1 MNKRHQPAIYNIAAH
16 GGFADALAQ
25 GLIDRFAKDPL
36 ELARGLIILP
46 NNRAQRAVHD
56 AFVRLSENGLLLP
69 RMAVVGDLE
78 LDENI
83 GVALD
88 RGELALDIAPAIDPL
103 DRLLM
108 LARLIESESAAM
120 GRAILSKDALRLA
133 REFARTLD
141 QLTVEEIALKDLFD
155 IAVEPEL
162 SAHWQASLA
171 FFRIIAGKWQEK
183 LGEMGV
189 VDEAA
194 RRNALF
200 DQSVAAWKA
209 APPDHFVVAAGITTS
224 APAIA
229 RFLRAIAF
237 LSAGM
242 VVLPDLDMVM
252 DDEEWDMLGPFTP
265 DADNGQSAGPALRA
279 QETHPQYHMKL
290 LLERMSIARAEITRW
305 RRTGPSGAAAK
316 RSRAL
321 SHAFAIPQLTDRW
334 QRLDTN
340 DRSLAGVQVVE
351 ARNSAEEAQ
360 IVALLAREALEVP
373 ERRVAIITPD
383 RALAGRISAHLGR
396 WNIAADD
403 SAGQPLSKKPEGIF
417 FLALLSAVTDGF
429 PPAEFLALLKHP
441 LVKAGEERL
450 DWLAQVR
457 KLDLLMRGPRPVPG
471 LPGIDSLFVSEEY
484 RTKKLR
490 DNLLPW
496 WKEVRAIFEPA
507 EQALGGGMDWGKMLA
522 EIRKLADMLTNGQ
535 LWTGP
540 AGRQLADFL
549 SEMEERAALG
559 PMKIQPREI
568 AGYFETFL
576 AAIPVRPPYGGHPRI
591 ALYGLLEARLQQA
604 ELVICCGLNE
614 GSWPQAI
621 SPDPWLAPMVRK
633 ALGLPAQERQIG
645 LSAHDLVGA
654 MGAQNVV
661 LTRAHRDGS
670 GPAIASRFL
679 LRLKAMCGDNLKEH
693 PVAQNWARRID
704 RPDKLIRIEKP
715 APEPSA
721 EQRLVKM
728 SVTNVDS
735 LIADPFAFYAAKI
748 MGLRSLDM
756 IDAEPSAAWRGSIV
770 HDILDIWA
778 KEDDYDPE
786 ALKQRAN
793 AFLNER
799 SSHPLMRTL
808 WAPRLME
815 GLLWVAETV
824 AQQREE
830 GREPLKSEQSG
841 SANIA
846 GVDLFGIADRIDR
859 MPDGGLGII
868 DYKTGKPPTNKA
880 VKEGFSL
887 QLGLLGAIA
896 EMGDLGG
903 LSGKASGFEYWS
915 LAKKGGDDSFGY
927 IASPTKARSDDK
939 IAADE
944 MASHAVSEFAK
955 AVNSY
960 ILDTEPMTAKLHP
973 EYAPYADYDQLMRLE
988 EWYGR
993 APEPAEGGGHE

>member
-1 MNKRHQPAIYNIAAH
+1 MNKRSQPAIYNIAAH

-36 ELARGLIILP
+36 DLARGLIILP
-46 NNRAQRAVHD
+46 NNRARRAVQD
-56 AFVRLSENGLLLP
+56 AFVRLSEEGLLLP
-69 RMAVVGDLE
+69 QMAVIGDLE
-78 LDENI
+78 LDESI

-88 RGELALDIAPAIDPL
+88 RGELALDIPPSIDPL

-108 LARLIESESAAM
+108 LARLIERESAAK
-120 GRAILSKDALRLA
+120 GSSLLSKEALRLA

-155 IAVEPEL
+155 IDVEPEL
-162 SAHWQASLA
+162 SGHWQESLA
-171 FFRIIAGKWQEK
+171 FFRIIAEKWQTK
-183 LGEMGV
+183 LVEMGA

-200 DQSVAAWKA
+200 DQSVKVWKTA
-209 APPDHFVVAAGITTS
+209 LPKHFVVAAGITTS

-237 LSAGM
+237 LPNGM
-242 VVLPDLDMVM
+242 VILPDLDMVM
-252 DDEEWDMLGPFTP
+252 ADEEWDMLGPFDP
-265 DADNGQSAGPALRA
+265 DAETGQVKPA

-290 LLERMSIARAEITRW
+290 LLERMSIARGEVMRW
-305 RRTGPSGAAAK
+305 PRIGTSGAASK

-321 SHAFAIPQLTDRW
+321 SNAFAIPKLTSRW
-334 QRLDTN
+334 QSLDAN
-340 DRSLAGVQVVE
+340 ERSLAGVQIVE

-360 IVALLAREALEVP
+360 IVALLAREALEIP

-383 RALAGRISAHLGR
+383 RALAGRISAHLER
-396 WNIAADD
+396 WMITADD
-403 SAGQPLSKKPEGIF
+403 TAGQPLSKKPEGIF
-417 FLALLSAVTDGF
+417 FLALLSAATDGF

-450 DWLAQVR
+450 EWLVQVR
-457 KLDLLMRGPRPVPG
+457 KLDLLMRGPRPAPG
-471 LPGIDSLFVSEEY
+471 LSGIDSLFQSEDR
-484 RTKKLR
+484 RTKGLR
-490 DNLLPW
+490 DDLLPW
-496 WKEVRAIFEPA
+496 WKDVRAVFAPA
-507 EQALGGGMDWGKMLA
+507 AKALGGAMDWAEILA
-522 EIRKLADMLTNGQ
+522 EIRKLADLLTNSQ
-535 LWTGP
+535 VWAGP

-549 SEMEERAALG
+549 SDMEDRAALG
-559 PMKIQPREI
+559 PLKIQPREI
-568 AGYFETFL
+568 ASYFETFL
-576 AAIPVRPPYGGHPRI
+576 ADLPVRPPYGGHPRI

-604 ELVICCGLNE
+604 DLVICCGLNE

-621 SPDPWLAPMVRK
+621 TPDPWLAPMVRK
-633 ALGLPAQERQIG
+633 SLGLPAQERQIG

-654 MGAQNVV
+654 MGAQNIV
-661 LTRAHRDGS
+661 LTRAQRDGS

-693 PVAQNWARRID
+693 PVVQDWAQRID
-704 RPDKLIRIEKP
+704 RPDKSIRIEQP

-721 EQRLVKM
+721 EQRLVKL
-728 SVTNVDS
+728 SVTNVDR
-735 LIADPFAFYAAKI
+735 LIADPYAFYASKI
-748 MGLRSLDM
+748 MGFGALDM
-756 IDAEPSAAWRGSIV
+756 IDAEPSPAWRGSII
-770 HDILDIWA
+770 HDILDKWA
-778 KEDDYDPE
+778 KEDSYDPE
-786 ALKQRAN
+786 ALKWRAT

-815 GLLWVAETV
+815 GLLWVAEAV
-824 AQQREE
+824 AQQRAD
-830 GREPLKSEQSG
+830 GRIPVKSEQKG
-841 SANIA
+841 SVTIA
-846 GVDLFGIADRIDR
+846 GVDLFGIADRIDS
-859 MPDGGLGII
+859 MADGGLGIV
-868 DYKTGKPPTNKA
+868 DYKTGGPPSNKS

-896 EMGDLGG
+896 EKGDFGG

-915 LAKKGGDDSFGY
+915 LAKQGGKDSFGY
-927 IASPTKARSDDK
+927 IASPTNPRSPDK
-939 IAADE
+939 IEADQ
-944 MASHAVSEFAK
+944 MVDHAVTEFTK
-955 AVNSY
+955 AVTSY
-960 ILDTEPMTAKLHP
+960 ILGKEPMTAKLHP

-993 APEPAEGGGHE
+993 APAQREGSDHE